1 MSLTQN
7 FLLLSLPFTQVELWL
22 TVLGLEE
29 QCEAAQ
35 SSLGTAVIGLH
46 RVLPVLS
53 PSQEERLLNRM
64 LKRSINRSLRSSL
77 LWSSFPFLL
86 YSQPY

>member
-22 TVLGLEE
+22 TVLSLEE
-29 QCEAAQ
+29 QCEPKV
-35 SSLGTAVIGLH
+35 SLGTAVIGLH